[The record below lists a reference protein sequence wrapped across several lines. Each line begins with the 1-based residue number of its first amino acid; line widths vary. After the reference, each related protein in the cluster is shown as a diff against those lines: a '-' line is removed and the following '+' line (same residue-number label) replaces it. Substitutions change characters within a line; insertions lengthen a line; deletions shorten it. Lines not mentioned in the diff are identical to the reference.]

1 MILLANT
8 SDGSMKKR
16 ALGLTACLHLPEKRS
31 RLAEIIIANEDMK
44 MKIIITVKWLSHKS
58 VVRRALVKLQLL
70 GVW

>member
-8 SDGSMKKR
+8 SDGSMKKSIR
-16 ALGLTACLHLPEKRS
+16 TDSLSALTKKKRS

>member
-8 SDGSMKKR
+8 SDGSMKKTIR
-16 ALGLTACLHLPEKRS
+16 SDSLHLPKKKRS
-31 RLAEIIIANEDMK
+31 RLAEIIIEIEDMK

-58 VVRRALVKLQLL
+58 VVRLALVNLQLL